1 MAIIHDLNTQT
12 PNQATVY
19 ITEASF
25 IIYKLENK
33 RFYEFY
39 HTGKGS
45 AIGFGSID
53 SQFVNGVRYNPTK
66 KHFKEGYLHK
76 VNLRLTNTQNVFVFQ
91 NMDGSIIDTT
101 SFNTINPNARINK
114 LEINNNYLFVETS
127 APGTI
132 KVSLSINP
140 TDPHF
145 HLFQGS
151 LLAYKIHPKLINET
165 FCVHYYIDDT
175 LIKSKIVKPN
185 KIGKLSAIQP
195 PYLERLDDGGI
206 FISWESTT
214 QYTWYTVIRRNKKL
228 KSPWNVVGVYSTA
241 PPLIDRGIDTL
252 PSGDFYY
259 KIIGHKGDD
268 FVMGYE
274 SFIHLPNTGLMSD
287 KPHVRVTTNYQLT
300 RLWANPV
307 IINC

>member
-127 APGTI
+127 APGT
-132 KVSLSINP
+132 
-140 TDPHF
+140 
-145 HLFQGS
+145 
-151 LLAYKIHPKLINET
+151 INET